1 MVAIDQSIAGV
12 RHVRKFA
19 SLSQAH
25 AWLCEWLPTVR
36 VFEICVNGEPVNVTR
51 FHVDRVAGDTAF

>member
-1 MVAIDQSIAGV
+1 MVEIDQSVAGV

-19 SLSQAH
+19 SLVKAH
-25 AWLCEWLPTVR
+25 AWLCDWLPTVR
-36 VFEICVNGEPVNVTR
+36 VFEIRIDGEAVNVTR

>member
-1 MVAIDQSIAGV
+1 MVEIDQAPAGV

-25 AWLCEWLPTVR
+25 AWLSEWLPIAR
-36 VFEICVNGEPVNVTR
+36 VFEIRVNGESVNVTR